1 MTNDTN
7 IDTAYKQS
15 MMQFEEGPFKKKISF
30 KPKII
35 PVTFSQQTKNAII
48 NRITQLVTLFKST
61 YQI

>member
-1 MTNDTN
+1 
-7 IDTAYKQS
+7 
-15 MMQFEEGPFKKKISF
+15 MMQFEEGPFKKKISL

-48 NRITQLVTLFKST
+48 NRITQLVTLFNST